1 MVFVV
6 RHILFWKLR
15 EEVKESGQAAYA
27 EQLLSAS
34 VQTLRGIEGLR
45 CAEIGRNLAGG
56 PYDLIFYA
64 EFDDATALE
73 RFRDHPL
80 HVAHRE
86 RCAPYVNDRLAGDL
100 SLP

>member
-1 MVFVV
+1 MVSMV

-15 EEVKESGQAAYA
+15 DEVREAGQAEYA
-27 EQLLSAS
+27 EQVLSAS
-34 VQTLRGIEGLR
+34 VKTLLDIEGLR

-64 EFDDATALE
+64 EFDDMNALE

-86 RCAPYVNDRLAGDL
+86 RCAPFVTGRMVGDL
-100 SLP
+100 VR